1 VKVFIIHPGI
11 QHSYRLANA
20 LRETALFDKVYLFT
34 SVLYHFGKK
43 PFLKSFQKR
52 VKPIHADVIIKNHI
66 LYELISKT
74 TRHIYN
80 RLVVNPNKQVH
91 NNPIYFWQF
100 IFGLLCLPTIWWYRK
115 DAILVTYE
123 TAAWPVVWFAKKWH
137 IPVVMDFPSISH
149 EKAKELGINETEF
162 GMAIKKRERVYIDY
176 ALFCSDFCRKSFEGL
191 SSSKE
196 DFVLYLGAEKVEG
209 GKWELGKVGKLEGE
223 SLDLKVRSPQS
234 VKGSLLGGEMGGFDS
249 AQPDIKREFDKFEGG
264 LDSAQ
269 PDNNFDSY
277 LPDSKRNSDQPDKK
291 RQEVVIKISFIAN
304 LEFRK
309 GLDILLEA
317 LYAYNYPCYLEVHL
331 IGKIRKEWVQNH
343 MPEKIINSHIKL
355 VYQEAMSQQEL
366 FSYLQIES
374 FDLNVQPSRFDSFA
388 MVVPETMMQGIP
400 NLVSPFVGAGEML
413 KDGID
418 GFKMKSL
425 EANSL
430 REAIH
435 SFVIMNM
442 EERQELEKEVLNSAS
457 KMTWKEYNVAVEK
470 AFKEIIN
477 QIHS

>member
-1 VKVFIIHPGI
+1 MKVFIIHPGI

-20 LRETALFDKVYLFT
+20 LQEAALFDKVYLFT
-34 SVLYHFGKK
+34 SVLYHSVKK

-52 VKPIHADVIIKNHI
+52 VKPIHTDVIIKNHI

-74 TRHIYN
+74 TRNIYN

-100 IFGLLCLPTIWWYRK
+100 TFGLLCLPAIWWHRK
-115 DAILVTYE
+115 DCLLVTYE

-149 EKAKELGINETEF
+149 EKAKEFGINETEF
-162 GMAIKKRERVYIDY
+162 GIAIKKRERVYIDY

-196 DFVLYLGAEKVEG
+196 DFVLYLGAEKREEGRVEEGRLERGKVDGGRVERGRLEG
-209 GKWELGKVGKLEGE
+209 GKLERGRVEDGRVEDGRLEEGE
-223 SLDLKVRSPQS
+223 GDGE
-234 VKGSLLGGEMGGFDS
+234 KG
-249 AQPDIKREFDKFEGG
+249 I
-264 LDSAQ
+264 
-269 PDNNFDSY
+269 
-277 LPDSKRNSDQPDKK
+277 
-291 RQEVVIKISFIAN
+291 IKISFIAN

-317 LYAYNYPCYLEVHL
+317 LYTYAYPCFLEVHL

-343 MPEKIINSHIKL
+343 LPEHMINTHIKL

-366 FSYLQIES
+366 FSYLQREK

-425 EANSL
+425 DAHSL
-430 REAIH
+430 SEAIH

-442 EERQELEKEVLNSAS
+442 EERQELKKEVLNSAS
-457 KMTWKEYNVAVEK
+457 KMTWEYYNVAVEK
-470 AFKEIIN
+470 AFKEILN
-477 QIHS
+477 QIHR